1 VLDCFLEACVTPCIL
16 QATIPESV
24 TIANEK
30 GIDEAIVMLL
40 ALEKKCRL
48 ANDSENLREV
58 CLHMVRLCRERSNW
72 VKLNAVLAVINKR
85 DSLNKGVI
93 VAVVK
98 ETLSYIDPTPTVEVR
113 IELIKAIKEVCEGKI
128 FVEAESAALSFMLS
142 KIYEEQGDINAASD
156 IIQDVHVETYGSL
169 SKHEKA
175 EYILEQMRVTLV
187 KKVNQ
192 IQRGP

>member
-1 VLDCFLEACVTPCIL
+1 
-16 QATIPESV
+16 
-24 TIANEK
+24 
-30 GIDEAIVMLL
+30 MLL

-48 ANDSENLREV
+48 ANDAENLREV

-85 DSLNKGVI
+85 DSLNKSVI

-98 ETLSYIDPTPTVEVR
+98 ETLSYIDTTPTVEVR
-113 IELIKAIKEVCEGKI
+113 IELVKAIKEVCEGKI

-187 KKVNQ
+187 KKVLNTNGHRDMSWFSSQ
-192 IQRGP
+192 